1 MCEYESNICFV
12 LQSLLFSESDTT
24 DTASMLTVTSHGHK
38 SVRSKTHCA
47 TITYILDL
55 ASNAIFLF
63 PVDLAWIRVPAKIKG
78 KKKKTLMAEESREKV
93 RMLLPV
99 LRPLAECV
107 AVRGSYSEGS
117 AQ

>member
-1 MCEYESNICFV
+1 
-12 LQSLLFSESDTT
+12 
-24 DTASMLTVTSHGHK
+24 
-38 SVRSKTHCA
+38 
-47 TITYILDL
+47 
-55 ASNAIFLF
+55 
-63 PVDLAWIRVPAKIKG
+63 
-78 KKKKTLMAEESREKV
+78 MAEESREKV